1 MESLLSTYYS
11 GLTANTRNPMSNF
24 LHYRAHTGS
33 NPEKLFKSTVFE
45 GGGLLLGLNC
55 LDPGQT
61 QRVHKHDDQDKF
73 YYVIEGQDEFV
84 VGDETRLVG
93 VRHVVSAPA
102 GASHG
107 VSNKGS
113 VRLVLLVGMAP
124 SASAVG
130 SSPSPARKSSMPTK
144 RVRKAVKRAARKA
157 KKTVKRARK
166 AAGRAKKRATKKAK
180 SAKRAVGRAKKTA
193 ANTAKRAKTAAKRAR
208 KAVKRGTKK
217 VKKAAKRAKKAA
229 GRAQK
234 KAAKTA
240 RRAKKAVGK
249 AKRKAGKT
257 VKRARKAVKR
267 AKRR

>member
-1 MESLLSTYYS
+1 
-11 GLTANTRNPMSNF
+11 MSNF
-24 LHYRAHTGS
+24 SHYRTHTGS

-61 QRVHKHDDQDKF
+61 QRVHKHSDQDKF
-73 YYVIEGQDEFV
+73 YYVVEGQGEFV

-93 VRHVVSAPA
+93 AGHVVSAPA

-130 SSPSPARKSSMPTK
+130 STPSPARKRSMPTK
-144 RVRKAVKRAARKA
+144 RVRKAVKRVTRKA

-166 AAGRAKKRATKKAK
+166 AAVRAKKKATKRAK
-180 SAKRAVGRAKKTA
+180 TAKRAVGRAKKKA
-193 ANTAKRAKTAAKRAR
+193 ATTAKRAR

-217 VKKAAKRAKKAA
+217 VKKAA
-229 GRAQK
+229 
-234 KAAKTA
+234 
-240 RRAKKAVGK
+240 RRAKKAVGR
-249 AKRKAGKT
+249 AKKKAGKT
-257 VKRARKAVKR
+257 VKRAKKAVKR

>member
-1 MESLLSTYYS
+1 
-11 GLTANTRNPMSNF
+11 MSNF
-24 LHYRAHTGS
+24 SHYRAHTGS
-33 NPEKLFKSTVFE
+33 NPAKLFKSTMFE

-61 QRVHKHDDQDKF
+61 QRVHTHGDQDKF
-73 YYVIEGQDEFV
+73 YYVVEGQGEFV

-93 VRHVVSAPA
+93 VGHVVSAPA
-102 GASHG
+102 GTSHG

-124 SASAVG
+124 SASPVG
-130 SSPSPARKSSMPTK
+130 SSPSPARKRSMPTK
-144 RVRKAVKRAARKA
+144 RVRKAVKRATRKA

-166 AAGRAKKRATKKAK
+166 AAGRAKKKATKTAK
-180 SAKRAVGRAKKTA
+180 RTKRAVGRAK
-193 ANTAKRAKTAAKRAR
+193 
-208 KAVKRGTKK
+208 
-217 VKKAAKRAKKAA
+217 
-229 GRAQK
+229 K

-267 AKRR
+267 ATRR

>member
-1 MESLLSTYYS
+1 M
-11 GLTANTRNPMSNF
+11 ANFS
-24 LHYRAHTGS
+24 HYRAHTGS
-33 NPEKLFKSTVFE
+33 NPDKLFKSTVFE

-61 QRVHKHDDQDKF
+61 QRVHTHGDQDKF
-73 YYVIEGQDEFV
+73 YYVVEGQGEFV

-93 VRHVVSAPA
+93 VGHVVSAPA

-124 SASAVG
+124 SASAVD
-130 SSPSPARKSSMPTK
+130 SSPSPARKRSMPTK
-144 RVRKAVKRAARKA
+144 RVRKAVKRATRKV

-166 AAGRAKKRATKKAK
+166 AAGRAKKKATKT
-180 SAKRAVGRAKKTA
+180 AKRTKQAVGRAKK
-193 ANTAKRAKTAAKRAR
+193 KAAKRAR

-217 VKKAAKRAKKAA
+217 MKKAAKRAKKAI
-229 GRAQK
+229 
-234 KAAKTA
+234 
-240 RRAKKAVGK
+240 GK
-249 AKRKAGKT
+249 AKRKVRKT
-257 VKRARKAVKR
+257 ATRARKAVKR

>member
-1 MESLLSTYYS
+1 
-11 GLTANTRNPMSNF
+11 MSNF
-24 LHYRAHTGS
+24 SHYRTHTGS
-33 NPEKLFKSTVFE
+33 NPGKLFKSTVFE
-45 GGGLLLGLNC
+45 GDGLLLGLNC

-61 QRVHKHDDQDKF
+61 QRVHTHGDQDKF
-73 YYVIEGQDEFV
+73 YYVVEGQGEFV

-93 VRHVVSAPA
+93 VGHVVSAPA

-124 SASAVG
+124 SASAMG
-130 SSPSPARKSSMPTK
+130 SSPSPARKRSMPTK
-144 RVRKAVKRAARKA
+144 RVRKAVKRATRKA

-166 AAGRAKKRATKKAK
+166 AAGSAKKKA
-180 SAKRAVGRAKKTA
+180 AK
-193 ANTAKRAKTAAKRAR
+193 TAKRAKKAVKRAR

-217 VKKAAKRAKKAA
+217 MKKAAKRAKKAA
-229 GRAQK
+229 GHAQK

-240 RRAKKAVGK
+240 RRAKRAVGRVK
-249 AKRKAGKT
+249 QKAGKT
-257 VKRARKAVKR
+257 AKRARKAVKR